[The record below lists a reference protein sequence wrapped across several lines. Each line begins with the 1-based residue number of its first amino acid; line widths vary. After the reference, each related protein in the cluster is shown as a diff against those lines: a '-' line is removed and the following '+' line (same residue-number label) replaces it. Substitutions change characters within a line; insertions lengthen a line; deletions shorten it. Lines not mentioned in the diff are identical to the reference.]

1 MMFNG
6 KNMSK
11 AARQAAKA
19 QGLNEVG
26 KYEVVCNYRM
36 INYDDPKG
44 HVIVIRAYSPMGNK
58 IVDITAEQI
67 YYFESVMQDAPM
79 ARV

>member
-1 MMFNG
+1 MFNG

-19 QGLNEVG
+19 QGLSKVG
-26 KYEVVCNYRM
+26 KYEVISNYQM
-36 INYDDPKG
+36 IDYDDPKG
-44 HVIVIRAYSPMGNK
+44 NVIVIRAYSPMGNK
-58 IVDITAEQI
+58 VVDITAEQV
-67 YYFESVMQDAPM
+67 YYFKSVMQDAPM